1 MLLRGLHA
9 YRRGGLRYHP
19 GREGPGD
26 RPAALQ
32 ELCAHLYRSGTLKR
46 RLTEIETK
54 CHFIVSTNART
65 SSSSCSSRT
74 MRATMGVRRVRS
86 RRASSSKEQ
95 GTTVAE
101 RASSVVGSVSPG
113 SDPPPTVDMPGC
125 VLAAMPRT
133 WR

>member
-26 RPAALQ
+26 RRAALQ

-65 SSSSCSSRT
+65 SSSSCSSSTVRGSSRSASRK

-113 SDPPPTVDMPGC
+113 SDPPPTVDM
-125 VLAAMPRT
+125 
-133 WR
+133 